1 MNMVIKN
8 ERILD
13 AAAMVLSKRPD
24 ATLQTIAAAAGV
36 SRTTIFNRFPTRDDL
51 LEALAADALQQI
63 GSIMALV
70 PDGEPTDIAAVMVEV
85 TRGLIPLEPRTAFLR
100 VAPGHRNDVD
110 SLWEQAVTP
119 LAIYIGTAQA
129 YGLLRSNQ
137 PARWLVASYI
147 GLLFAAWDEV
157 SNGELGAAQAARLVV
172 DSWLSGASL
181 TLVKK
186 HVE

>member
-1 MNMVIKN
+1 
-8 ERILD
+8 
-13 AAAMVLSKRPD
+13 
-24 ATLQTIAAAAGV
+24 LQTIAAAAGV

-100 VAPGHRNDVD
+100 VAPGHRNSVD